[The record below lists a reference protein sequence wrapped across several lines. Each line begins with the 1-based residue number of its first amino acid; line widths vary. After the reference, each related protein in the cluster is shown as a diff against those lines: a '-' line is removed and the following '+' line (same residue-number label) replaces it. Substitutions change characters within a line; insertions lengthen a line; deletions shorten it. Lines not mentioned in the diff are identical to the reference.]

1 MFLCAEDHSCSLIP
15 CNFQLITSAG
25 AVLATKGGVVGFL
38 SCDWSMWTAPTVL
51 LLNHLSYSTEILK
64 IPATMAVGHNVE
76 GDLSNTE
83 VAAV

>member
-1 MFLCAEDHSCSLIP
+1 MERCVEDKEEGL
-15 CNFQLITSAG
+15 NLE
-25 AVLATKGGVVGFL
+25 VLATLCHCQVHGRMHLALDL
-38 SCDWSMWTAPTVL
+38 SSMSVAAAAEQ
-51 LLNHLSYSTEILK
+51 HLPYSTEILK